1 MINLKPGNMKKLISP
16 TAHAVMD
23 YLVGGIFMMVPS
35 TLGLNHRA
43 VSGYKKLGTG
53 IIALNALT
61 DTPVALK
68 KIVTLSVHKANDAAL
83 LNGFMLA
90 TFSDEV
96 KNDRRTLAFH
106 VGMLALL
113 SMQYAMTNYEHSLRN

>member
-1 MINLKPGNMKKLISP
+1 MKKLISP
-16 TAHAVMD
+16 TAHAIMD
-23 YLVGGIFMMVPS
+23 YLVGGMLMMVPA
-35 TLGLNHRA
+35 TLGLNDRA

-68 KIVTLSVHKANDAAL
+68 KIVTLNVHKANDAAL

-96 KNDRRTLAFH
+96 KSDRRTLAFH
-106 VGMLALL
+106 LTLFAFLG
-113 SMQYAMTNYEHSLRN
+113 MQYAMSHYEHSDRS